1 LTRRRRRIVA
11 VTGLVLVL
19 VLLLVVSALALTGGS
34 SSPVAV
40 SSRFITA
47 TPESDGSPVRLDTSF
62 YLPDRTPAPA
72 ILLATGFG
80 GTKPTLDAY
89 ARMLGSHGYAV
100 LTFSPRGFGASGGLI
115 HMDSLKYEIADGSRL
130 LDWLQTRPEVTKRAD
145 GTPIVGVAGAS
156 YGGAFALMLGAT
168 DHRIAAVA
176 ADITWND
183 LGRGL
188 FADLN
193 ASGGGTA
200 ATTGAAT
207 ATGGVLKKLWTGT
220 LFASGASAL
229 ADGCGRFAPDICAL
243 YRSAATS
250 GELSSAAQRALL
262 SESSPDTV
270 LGGMRAPTL
279 LTQGEQD
286 SLFPL
291 SEADANARQLAAAGA
306 PVQVRWRAGGHDA
319 PAQNDDVA
327 GWQRQF
333 FDAQLRGIGRTDTG
347 FELSERGAS
356 LSSSSGR
363 RVDATLRDDAG
374 YPGIDSRPGF
384 QVDPVPVTGA
394 GQTVVAPPGGSPAA
408 VTVLPGL
415 SDLLNAASAAGIGQV
430 GNLSR
435 VRGQT
440 AVFTSAPLPAAR
452 LVVGSSSITLAVQPM
467 SGGTASAGLAG
478 RTATLFVSLHDI
490 APDGSDTLP
499 TPLVAPIK
507 VPVGRNGS
515 AASVRQVQLPWIVA
529 SVPAGH
535 WLAVEVST
543 TDFAYAMPQQPATYR
558 ISLAGAPTLGVSS
571 LAVHSVGNSSGVWT
585 WLVLA
590 GIVVVVCVLVLLI
603 AFVLGRPSRR
613 RAGPIAPGEQDVPVI
628 VTDLV
633 KQYRDGYRAV
643 NGISFRVER
652 GQVVGLLGPNGA
664 GKTTTLRMLMG
675 LILPTA
681 GTIRVFGRTV
691 APGDPVLARLGAFV
705 EGPGLLP
712 HLTGAENLRLYWAAS
727 GRPTEAARL
736 DTVLEIAGLG
746 DSLARRVKTYSHGMQ
761 QRLAIA
767 QAMLG
772 LPDVLVLDE
781 PTNGLDPPQI
791 AEMREVLHSYA
802 STGRTVIVSSHLLS
816 EVEQTCTHVVV
827 MHRGRVLA
835 AGSVADVAGSS
846 ADQLEVSDP
855 DAAQQVLAAAGLP
868 SARVPASRALETV
881 FLDLIGERHD

>member
-1 LTRRRRRIVA
+1 MAAVA
-11 VTGLVLVL
+11 GLVLVI
-19 VLLLVVSALALTGGS
+19 LLVVSAVAFTGGS
-34 SSPVAV
+34 STPVAV

-47 TPESDGSPVRLDTSF
+47 TPESDGTQVQLDTSF
-62 YLPDRTPAPA
+62 YLPVRTPAPA

-89 ARMLGSHGYAV
+89 ARVLARHGYTV
-100 LTFSPRGFGASGGLI
+100 LTFSPRGFGASSGLI
-115 HMDSLKYEIADGSRL
+115 HMDSLQYEIADGARL
-130 LDWLQTRPEVTKRAD
+130 LDWLQTRPEVSKRAD

-156 YGGAFALMLGAT
+156 YGGAFSLMLGAT

-183 LGRGL
+183 LGRSL
-188 FADLN
+188 FADLDG
-193 ASGGGTA
+193 ALTRAGT
-200 ATTGAAT
+200 T

-220 LFASGASAL
+220 LFATGASAR
-229 ADGCGRFAPDICAL
+229 ADGCGRFAADICAL

-250 GELSSAAQRALL
+250 GELSSRAQRSLL
-262 SESSPDTV
+262 SESSPASV
-270 LGGMRAPTL
+270 LDQMQAPTL

-291 SEADANARQLAAAGA
+291 SEADANARQIAAAGA
-306 PVQVRWRAGGHDA
+306 PVQVRWRPGGHDA

-333 FDAQLRGIGRTDTG
+333 FDAELRGIGPNGTS
-347 FELSERGAS
+347 FELSQRGAS
-356 LSSSSGR
+356 LSSSTGR
-363 RVDATLRDDAG
+363 RVDVTLRDDAG

-384 QVDPVPVTGA
+384 QLDPVTVA
-394 GQTVVAPPGGSPAA
+394 GSAQTVVAPPGGSPAA

-415 SDLLNAASAAGIGQV
+415 SDLLSAASDAGIGQV
-430 GNLSR
+430 SSLSR

-440 AVFTSAPLPAAR
+440 AVFASAPLSAAR
-452 LVVGSSSITLAVQPM
+452 LVVGSSSITLAVQPL
-467 SGGTASAGLAG
+467 SGGA
-478 RTATLFVSLHDI
+478 RTATLFVSLHDL
-490 APDGSDTLP
+490 APDGTDTLP
-499 TPLVAPIK
+499 VPLVSPIK
-507 VPVGRNGS
+507 VPVGGSGS
-515 AASVRQVQLPWIVA
+515 AAAERTVQLPWIVA
-529 SVPAGH
+529 SIPVGH
-535 WLAVEVST
+535 RLGVEVST
-543 TDFAYAMPQQPATYR
+543 TDFAYAMPEQPATYR
-558 ISLAGAPTLGVSS
+558 ISLAAPVLQVSG
-571 LAVHSVGNSSGVWT
+571 LAVHSVGNSSGVWA
-585 WLVLA
+585 WLIVA
-590 GIVVVVCVLVLLI
+590 GIVVAACVLVLLI
-603 AFVLGRPSRR
+603 AFVLRRPGRR
-613 RAGPIAPGEQDVPVI
+613 RGARLVAAELETDVPVV

-643 NGISFRVER
+643 NGVSFRVER

-681 GTIRVFGRTV
+681 GTIQVFGTTV
-691 APGDPVLARLGAFV
+691 RPGDPVLARLGAFV

-727 GRPTEAARL
+727 GRPIEAARL

-802 STGRTVIVSSHLLS
+802 GTGRTVIVSSHLLS

-827 MHRGRVLA
+827 MHRGRVLV
-835 AGSVADVAGSS
+835 AGSVAEVAGTST
-846 ADQLEVSDP
+846 DQLAVADP
-855 DAAQQVLAAAGLP
+855 DAAQQALAAAGLA
-868 SARVPASRALETV
+868 SQRVPASRALETV